1 MYNITRMDD
10 GFEFSIAVPKDEQF
24 AGVAITAIDL
34 FVFANKDDGCGDL
47 AVAWDVAGLANTGG
61 GDMGSLLMRG
71 WNDTVGRVMGE
82 FYWDGGYTDRLCELL
97 IAAGV
102 PESVAANVGTSEW
115 GMQDEGRASYDA
127 YELADWVREQVA
139 VMA

>member
-10 GFEFSIAVPKDEQF
+10 GFEFSIAVPEGEQF
-24 AGVAITAIDL
+24 AGVAITGIDL
-34 FVFANKDDGCGDL
+34 FVFANTDDGCGDL
-47 AVAWDVAGLANTGG
+47 AVAWDVEGLANTGG

-71 WNDTVGRVMGE
+71 WDDAVGAVMGE
-82 FYWDGGYTDRLCELL
+82 FYWDGGYTDRLCGLL

-127 YELADWVREQVA
+127 YELADWVREQIA

>member
-10 GFEFSIAVPKDEQF
+10 GFEFSIAVPKGEQF

-34 FVFANKDDGCGDL
+34 FVFANTDDGCGDL
-47 AVAWDVAGLANTGG
+47 AVAWDVEGLK
-61 GDMGSLLMRG
+61 DKLRRLHVRG
-71 WNDTVGRVMGE
+71 WDDAFGRVMGE

-127 YELADWVREQVA
+127 YELADWVREQA
-139 VMA
+139 MAMA